1 MTKKTL
7 NPAKARADAVKSL
20 VAEGVPVTEAIRA
33 VAKERGEA
41 HATVSSSYYR
51 TTQPPVDV
59 ARKSR
64 FREGGQA
71 NVVEEA
77 AKVLRAVATDL
88 AENREGAPQMFVDAT
103 VGALEYKASLLDL
116 VVAELRDG
124 IYT

>member
-1 MTKKTL
+1 MPDKPAAKVRRSRPL
-7 NPAKARADAVKSL
+7 NGGAM
-20 VAEGVPVTEAIRA
+20 
-33 VAKERGEA
+33 
-41 HATVSSSYYR
+41 
-51 TTQPPVDV
+51 VDV

-116 VVAELRDG
+116 VVAELREG